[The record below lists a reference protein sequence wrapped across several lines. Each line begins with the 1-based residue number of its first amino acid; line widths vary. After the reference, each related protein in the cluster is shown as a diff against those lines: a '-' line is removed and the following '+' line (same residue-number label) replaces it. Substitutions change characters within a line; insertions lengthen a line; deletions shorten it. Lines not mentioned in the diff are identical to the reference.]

1 MVFVGS
7 KNIKAP
13 GPGVASYSVAKAG
26 LQQLARV
33 ATMELA
39 PSGIR
44 VNTVHPDAVFD
55 TGVWTDDILT
65 ARAAKYNM
73 SVDAYKKRNLLK
85 ASITAKDVAKTI
97 FSLSVK
103 ICKPQ
108 LVATCRLMEGMSALS
123 KGLKVDLRF
132 KVTRLSLFIKVRV
145 QKYTLL

>member
-1 MVFVGS
+1 MAVNLDSHFYLLRESIPFLKMGWNPAVVFVGS

-39 PSGIR
+39 PSGVR

-73 SVDAYKKRNLLK
+73 SVDDYKTQPSQSVYHVERCCQNHLL
-85 ASITAKDVAKTI
+85 A
-97 FSLSVK
+97 
-103 ICKPQ
+103 CW
-108 LVATCRLMEGMSALS
+108 
-123 KGLKVDLRF
+123 
-132 KVTRLSLFIKVRV
+132 
-145 QKYTLL
+145 